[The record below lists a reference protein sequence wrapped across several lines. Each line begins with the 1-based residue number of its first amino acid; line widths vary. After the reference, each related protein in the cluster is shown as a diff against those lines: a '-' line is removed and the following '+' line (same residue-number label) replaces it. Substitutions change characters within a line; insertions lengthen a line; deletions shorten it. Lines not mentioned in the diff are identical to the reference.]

1 MAAEHLI
8 IVGKGGV
15 GKSTTAANLSAAL
28 AEAGKR
34 VLLVGYH
41 TRQDS
46 TATLRGK
53 TPLLPLPGWGD
64 SKDAPLYASGYR
76 DTLNIEAGELAEA
89 GAAGLNAALL
99 EHPLVAHY
107 APDYVVHDIE
117 RTPGR
122 SFALP
127 AGLEGTVRVLAV
139 TSANLGA
146 IQVLNELFAWFN
158 TASAASCRFAGVIV
172 NNLSGPLYESI
183 IADYVGQ
190 TDSAVVASVA
200 HSLMV
205 SVSDLYNQ
213 TLIQSA
219 PHSHISYAYRKLSQQ
234 IVERKELKRP
244 SFLKQGE
251 LNDWALKW
259 GDILL
264 EMETGV
270 VREGGNI

>member
-15 GKSTTAANLSAAL
+15 GKSTTAANLAAAL

-34 VLLVGYH
+34 VLLVGYD
-41 TRQDS
+41 TRRDS
-46 TATLRGK
+46 TATLRGQA
-53 TPLLPLPGWGD
+53 PLLPLPGWGELPG
-64 SKDAPLYASGYR
+64 ALLYAPGYR
-76 DTLNIEAGELAEA
+76 NTLSVEAGDLWESGDERHGDTLFN
-89 GAAGLNAALL
+89 N
-99 EHPLVAHY
+99 PLILSY
-107 APDYVVHDIE
+107 APDYIVHDIE

-122 SFALP
+122 SFELP
-127 AGLEGTVRVLAV
+127 AGIDGVARVLAV
-139 TSANLGA
+139 TSANMGA

-158 TASAASCRFAGVIV
+158 TTSAAVTRFAGVVV

-183 IADYVGQ
+183 IADYVER
-190 TDSAVVASVA
+190 TNSAIVASVA

-234 IVERKELKRP
+234 ILERKELRRP
-244 SFLKQGE
+244 GYLKQGE
-251 LNDWALKW
+251 LSDWALKW

-270 VREGGNI
+270 VREGGSI